1 MPVDGLPPWSVKDT
15 GACLCGPPGFMRAQW
30 KNLPT
35 AGVPEMPD
43 DLESASA
50 PPGRPGLLD

>member
-1 MPVDGLPPWSVKDT
+1 
-15 GACLCGPPGFMRAQW
+15 MRAQW